1 MNKFIIVVLSALGL
15 YAAILLTLA
24 VEQRDA
30 ARKEVA
36 DLRCTEDYAY
46 CPNCGAKLTRRK
58 QDDT

>member
-30 ARKEVA
+30 LRKEVA
-36 DLRCTEDYAY
+36 DLSCTEDFVCCPY
-46 CPNCGAKLTRRK
+46 CGSTTDKEEDN
-58 QDDT
+58 D